1 MSNDAKL
8 REYLKRALS
17 DARTAQKRLR
27 EVESSRREPI
37 AIVGMACR
45 LPGGVTTPE
54 GLWELVADGRDA
66 ISEFPTDR
74 DWNVEELFDPDPDA
88 AGKSYTRHGGFLHDA
103 ADFDAEFF
111 GISPREAL
119 ATDPQ
124 QRLLLETAWEAFE
137 RAGIDPTTLRG
148 SRTAVFAGIAGQD
161 YAARLHEIPDEL
173 EAYIGLGTLGSVL
186 SGRISYT
193 FGFEG
198 PSVTVDTACSSSLVA
213 LHLASQALRGGEADL
228 ALAGGVAVMSS
239 PAAFIEFSRQRGL
252 SADGRCKAFADAA
265 DGTGWA
271 EGVGILLLE
280 RLSDARRNNH
290 PVLAVVRGSAVN
302 SDGASNGLTAPNG
315 PSQQRV
321 IRAAL
326 ASARL
331 SAADVDAVEAHGTG
345 TPLGDPIEAQAILA
359 TYGQNRTRPLWL
371 GSLKSNIG
379 HTQAAAGAAGVIKT
393 VLALQHGLLP
403 RTLHV
408 DEPSTQVNWSTGAV
422 ELLTEAR
429 AFPETGA
436 PRRVGVSAF
445 GVSGTNA
452 HVIIEQAPADD
463 GAAAGNADGQDDT
476 PNPDDT
482 VRPSRLA
489 QPENAGRQDTDL
501 QDTGGQGDAE
511 GQQNEGPGREALPV
525 LVPLSARSPEAL
537 RDQARGLAAHL
548 RTDAGRAPL
557 PALARALATR
567 TVFPHRAVTLATSTE
582 DLLAGLDQLTEGHR
596 SPSVIT
602 GQAGAGKLA
611 FAFSGQGS
619 QYPRMGHALY
629 ATHPVYRQAL
639 HDAAD
644 ALNPHLDQPLA
655 RHPPRP
661 PRPSRQRDHPPHRL
675 DPTHPV
681 RPPNRPLPAHHRP
694 RHHPR
699 LPHRPQPRR
708 NHRRPPRR
716 HPHPRRRRP
725 PRRHPRP
732 PTRRPPPR
740 RRHAHPPHRRDHRP
754 QSHRRPTHPRHRRPQ
769 QPHQHR
775 HRRRH
780 PHPHPHRQ
788 TRHHPRHPQPQTHR
802 QPRLP
807 QPPHRPHPHP
817 LPHHRDQPDLPPA
830 HPPPHH

>member
-1 MSNDAKL
+1 MGEPADVRVPAAALLAGSHPGPARRRRARRRRAGQRRRAGRAVRGPERTEPGRAVRRPRPERARRAAAEPGSRGGGGGPRPRQPGNGRGHPGVPRAGPHLADRRRPAQPTERGDRAHPAGHARVRLSDPRGDRRLPGGRAGLRRDHGHLLAAARPGPVGGGAGGDRRRQRRHRRGGHPAAGAGRPVGGRRPRGPGRRRDRPRLRHRRRVVRPAGRQRRVLLTPSQFILREPPTMSNDAKL
-8 REYLKRALS
+8 REYLKRAVS

-252 SADGRCKAFADAA
+252 SPDGRCKAFADAA

-359 TYGQNRTRPLWL
+359 TYGQNRPTDRPLWL

-408 DEPSTQVNWSTGAV
+408 DAPSTQVNWSTGAV

-429 AFPETGA
+429 SWPETGA
-436 PRRVGVSAF
+436 PRRAGVSAF

-463 GAAAGNADGQDDT
+463 GATEGNADGQEGNADAQEGNAVGRKDSADGRKDSADAQDD
-476 PNPDDT
+476 
-482 VRPSRLA
+482 A
-489 QPENAGRQDTDL
+489 A
-501 QDTGGQGDAE
+501 A
-511 GQQNEGPGREALPV
+511 GREALPV

-537 RDQARGLAAHL
+537 RDQARRLATHL
-548 RTDAGRAPL
+548 R
-557 PALARALATR
+557 
-567 TVFPHRAVTLATSTE
+567 
-582 DLLAGLDQLTEGHR
+582 
-596 SPSVIT
+596 
-602 GQAGAGKLA
+602 
-611 FAFSGQGS
+611 
-619 QYPRMGHALY
+619 
-629 ATHPVYRQAL
+629 
-639 HDAAD
+639 AAD
-644 ALNPHLDQPLA
+644 SAD
-655 RHPPRP
+655 
-661 PRPSRQRDHPPHRL
+661 
-675 DPTHPV
+675 V
-681 RPPNRPLPAHHRP
+681 
-694 RHHPR
+694 
-699 LPHRPQPRR
+699 
-708 NHRRPPRR
+708 
-716 HPHPRRRRP
+716 
-725 PRRHPRP
+725 
-732 PTRRPPPR
+732 
-740 RRHAHPPHRRDHRP
+740 
-754 QSHRRPTHPRHRRPQ
+754 
-769 QPHQHR
+769 
-775 HRRRH
+775 
-780 PHPHPHRQ
+780 
-788 TRHHPRHPQPQTHR
+788 
-802 QPRLP
+802 
-807 QPPHRPHPHP
+807 
-817 LPHHRDQPDLPPA
+817 
-830 HPPPHH
+830 

>member
-1 MSNDAKL
+1 MSSNDAKL
-8 REYLKRALS
+8 REYLKRAVS

-54 GLWELVADGRDA
+54 ELWELVADGRDA

-252 SADGRCKAFADAA
+252 SPDGRCKAFADAA

-315 PSQQRV
+315 PSQQ
-321 IRAAL
+321 
-326 ASARL
+326 
-331 SAADVDAVEAHGTG
+331 
-345 TPLGDPIEAQAILA
+345 
-359 TYGQNRTRPLWL
+359 
-371 GSLKSNIG
+371 
-379 HTQAAAGAAGVIKT
+379 
-393 VLALQHGLLP
+393 
-403 RTLHV
+403 
-408 DEPSTQVNWSTGAV
+408 
-422 ELLTEAR
+422 
-429 AFPETGA
+429 
-436 PRRVGVSAF
+436 
-445 GVSGTNA
+445 
-452 HVIIEQAPADD
+452 
-463 GAAAGNADGQDDT
+463 
-476 PNPDDT
+476 
-482 VRPSRLA
+482 
-489 QPENAGRQDTDL
+489 
-501 QDTGGQGDAE
+501 
-511 GQQNEGPGREALPV
+511 
-525 LVPLSARSPEAL
+525 
-537 RDQARGLAAHL
+537 
-548 RTDAGRAPL
+548 
-557 PALARALATR
+557 
-567 TVFPHRAVTLATSTE
+567 
-582 DLLAGLDQLTEGHR
+582 
-596 SPSVIT
+596 
-602 GQAGAGKLA
+602 
-611 FAFSGQGS
+611 
-619 QYPRMGHALY
+619 
-629 ATHPVYRQAL
+629 
-639 HDAAD
+639 
-644 ALNPHLDQPLA
+644 
-655 RHPPRP
+655 
-661 PRPSRQRDHPPHRL
+661 
-675 DPTHPV
+675 
-681 RPPNRPLPAHHRP
+681 
-694 RHHPR
+694 
-699 LPHRPQPRR
+699 
-708 NHRRPPRR
+708 
-716 HPHPRRRRP
+716 
-725 PRRHPRP
+725 
-732 PTRRPPPR
+732 
-740 RRHAHPPHRRDHRP
+740 
-754 QSHRRPTHPRHRRPQ
+754 
-769 QPHQHR
+769 
-775 HRRRH
+775 
-780 PHPHPHRQ
+780 
-788 TRHHPRHPQPQTHR
+788 
-802 QPRLP
+802 
-807 QPPHRPHPHP
+807 
-817 LPHHRDQPDLPPA
+817 
-830 HPPPHH
+830 

>member
-1 MSNDAKL
+1 
-8 REYLKRALS
+8 
-17 DARTAQKRLR
+17 
-27 EVESSRREPI
+27 
-37 AIVGMACR
+37 
-45 LPGGVTTPE
+45 
-54 GLWELVADGRDA
+54 
-66 ISEFPTDR
+66 
-74 DWNVEELFDPDPDA
+74 
-88 AGKSYTRHGGFLHDA
+88 
-103 ADFDAEFF
+103 
-111 GISPREAL
+111 PREAL

-252 SADGRCKAFADAA
+252 SPDGRCKAFADAA

-359 TYGQNRTRPLWL
+359 TYGQNRPTDRPLWL

-408 DEPSTQVNWSTGAV
+408 DAPSTQVNWSTGAV

-429 AFPETGA
+429 SWPETGA
-436 PRRVGVSAF
+436 PRRAGVSAF

-463 GAAAGNADGQDDT
+463 GATEGNADGQEGNADAQEGNAVGRKDSADGRKDSADAQDD
-476 PNPDDT
+476 
-482 VRPSRLA
+482 A
-489 QPENAGRQDTDL
+489 A
-501 QDTGGQGDAE
+501 A
-511 GQQNEGPGREALPV
+511 GREALPV

-537 RDQARGLAAHL
+537 RDQARRLATHL
-548 RTDAGRAPL
+548 RAADSADVNADAGAGDTGGTARVPL
-557 PALARALATR
+557 PTLARALATR
-567 TVFPHRAVTLATSTE
+567 TVFPHRAVALATTTPE
-582 DLLAGLDQLTEGHR
+582 LLDRLDQLADSG
-596 SPSVIT
+596 SGPSVIT
-602 GQAGAGKLA
+602 GLAGTGKLA

-629 ATHPVYRQAL
+629 TTHPVYRQAL

-644 ALNPHLDQPLA
+644 ALDPHLDQPLLDILHA
-655 RHPPRP
+655 DPDSPQASTIHHTAWTQPTLFAL
-661 PRPSRQRDHPPHRL
+661 QTALYRL
-675 DPTHPV
+675 ITSHGITPDYLIGHSLGEITA
-681 RPPNRPLPAHHRP
+681 AH
-694 RHHPR
+694 
-699 LPHRPQPRR
+699 LAGIL
-708 NHRRPPRR
+708 
-716 HPHPRRRRP
+716 
-725 PRRHPRP
+725 
-732 PTRRPPPR
+732 TL
-740 RRHAHPPHRRDHRP
+740 D
-754 QSHRRPTHPRHRRPQ
+754 
-769 QPHQHR
+769 
-775 HRRRH
+775 
-780 PHPHPHRQ
+780 
-788 TRHHPRHPQPQTHR
+788 
-802 QPRLP
+802 
-807 QPPHRPHPHP
+807 
-817 LPHHRDQPDLPPA
+817 
-830 HPPPHH
+830 